1 MTLREEH
8 VASSLNA
15 IYIFKTYRARISE
28 FAYFRTIMTGL
39 VNSIY
44 SNNNETNNNNK
55 KQLTAS
61 SFKIKGDRNRKL
73 KGKGKIRNITGAYGV
88 KRNEEIKKG
97 LDNRKN

>member
-1 MTLREEH
+1 
-8 VASSLNA
+8 
-15 IYIFKTYRARISE
+15 
-28 FAYFRTIMTGL
+28 MTGL
-39 VNSIY
+39 VNGIY

-61 SFKIKGDRNRKL
+61 FFENRKL
-73 KGKGKIRNITGAYGV
+73 KGKGKIHNIMGAYGE

>member
-39 VNSIY
+39 VNCIY

-61 SFKIKGDRNRKL
+61 FFKNRKL
-73 KGKGKIRNITGAYGV
+73 KGKGKNSQYYGCV
-88 KRNEEIKKG
+88 WSEKK
-97 LDNRKN
+97 

>member
-1 MTLREEH
+1 
-8 VASSLNA
+8 
-15 IYIFKTYRARISE
+15 
-28 FAYFRTIMTGL
+28 MTGL
-39 VNSIY
+39 VNCIY

-61 SFKIKGDRNRKL
+61 FFKIKGDRNRKL

-97 LDNRKN
+97 LDNRKNFKKISIKT